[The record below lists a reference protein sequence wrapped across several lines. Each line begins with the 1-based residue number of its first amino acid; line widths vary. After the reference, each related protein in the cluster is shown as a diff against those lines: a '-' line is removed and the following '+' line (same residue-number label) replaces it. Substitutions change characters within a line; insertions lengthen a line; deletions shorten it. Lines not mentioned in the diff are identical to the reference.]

1 MSFTVY
7 RHPNG
12 ISLNGREYALDGEDG
27 NVLEFDS
34 REDAVQWT
42 NSIAPIEVT
51 DEEIMNEELGL
62 FIEEQGEELGR
73 GHVITLIG
81 DNTSVQ
87 IVLPEEDS

>member
-1 MSFTVY
+1 
-7 RHPNG
+7 
-12 ISLNGREYALDGEDG
+12 LNGREYALDGEDG

-81 DNTSVQ
+81 DNTSMQ
-87 IVLPEEDS
+87 IVLPEDEE